1 MRAIRQRGV
10 AVAAIL
16 AGTLALAACGDDG
29 ATGGGGGGDDKSG
42 ALTVGYISGASLA
55 PAFVAEDLGCYEEQ
69 GLDVTFEPISN
80 PADAI
85 AFLSQRKIDAY
96 VGSPS
101 AGMFNQVA
109 RGATLKLVASL
120 GSVNVPGDEPAP
132 SGLYGGAGVEK
143 VEDLR
148 GKRVASLGTVGTAT
162 SFLLGKSLAEGGLTF
177 ADIEVVPL
185 SVADM
190 GEALRNGGVAAAL
203 LIAPYTQQAV
213 DGGYAKELVDS
224 KIAYGEETTSA
235 VMYGPTL
242 LEENRETGV
251 AYLKAVACAAG
262 QMSGDWRKDPK
273 IVAPLAKFMKVP
285 EETISGGGLYAF
297 DPTLAINAGTLASM
311 QEMFHD
317 TKGTLTYEETLGADK
332 LVDDQIR
339 LDAVDA
345 S

>member
-1 MRAIRQRGV
+1 MVLTA
-10 AVAAIL
+10 
-16 AGTLALAACGDDG
+16 TLALAACGDDG
-29 ATGGGGGGDDKSG
+29 ADAGGGGGGDTGG

-55 PAFVAEDLGCYEEQ
+55 PAFVAEDLGCYSEQ
-69 GLDVTFEPISN
+69 GLDVTFEPINN

-132 SGLYGGAGVEK
+132 SGLYGGKDVAT

-162 SFLLGKSLAEGGLTF
+162 SFLLGKALAEGGLTF
-177 ADIEVVPL
+177 ADVEVVPL

-242 LEENRETGV
+242 LEQDRDTGV

-262 QMSGDWRKDPK
+262 RMTGDWRKDPE

-297 DPTLAINAGTLASM
+297 DPTLAINAGTLTSM

-317 TKGTLTYEETLGADK
+317 TEGTLTYEETLGADK

-339 LDAVDA
+339 LDAIDA